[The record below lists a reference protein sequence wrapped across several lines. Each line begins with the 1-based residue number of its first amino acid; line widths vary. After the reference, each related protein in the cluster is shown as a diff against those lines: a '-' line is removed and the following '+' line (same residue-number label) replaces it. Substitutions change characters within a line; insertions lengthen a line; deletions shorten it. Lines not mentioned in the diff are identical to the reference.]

1 MSLFNDYE
9 SEFKQTVN
17 LIKEKITEW
26 KASKKQTIAVQIQT
40 ELDVAKDAL
49 ENMVLVIISSRSCSF
64 LESRRKEY
72 SQWRSLKTKSIVHF
86 MMRFAI
92 DVENLFVR

>member
-17 LIKEKITEW
+17 LIKEKIIEW

-49 ENMVLVIISSRSCSF
+49 GNMVCSARLQQVF
-64 LESRRKEY
+64 LCVANCSERRRPQY
-72 SQWRSLKTKSIVHF
+72 AQQ
-86 MMRFAI
+86 
-92 DVENLFVR
+92 